1 MNMYERIRELRKEMG
16 YTTVE
21 ISTRLGIEQSYY
33 SKLELGRQKI
43 SLSNLLKIA
52 NFYNVSIDYLV
63 NRTDKRDI
71 NF

>member
-1 MNMYERIRELRKEMG
+1 MYVRIRELRKEKG

-21 ISTRLGIEQSYY
+21 LSTKLGIEQSYY
-33 SKLELGRQKI
+33 SKLELGKQTI

-63 NRTDKRDI
+63 NRTDKREI